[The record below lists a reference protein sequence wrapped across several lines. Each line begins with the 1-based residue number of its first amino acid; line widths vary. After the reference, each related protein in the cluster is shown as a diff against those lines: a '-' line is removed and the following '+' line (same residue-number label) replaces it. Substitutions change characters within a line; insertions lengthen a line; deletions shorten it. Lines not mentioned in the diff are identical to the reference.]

1 MFGRLKIL
9 KVAIGGSEK
18 TRHTVNCTVCCP
30 WSATFLNMMKC
41 LVPKS
46 NFKKINVSD
55 DLLISPV
62 SYDEVFAF
70 LLLVK
75 ARNSRLLTGRII
87 CLY

>member
-1 MFGRLKIL
+1 
-9 KVAIGGSEK
+9 
-18 TRHTVNCTVCCP
+18 
-30 WSATFLNMMKC
+30 MMKC

-75 ARNSRLLTGRII
+75 ARNLRLLTGRII